1 MRGLQGKNV
10 VLTGGASGIGQA
22 ISLRLGEE
30 GCNVGIFDLNG
41 DGANGVV
48 EKSGP
53 QAEQPKAIPLI
64 SVTTMPLPTLLP
76 LSKAIVDQW
85 TA

>member
-48 EKSGP
+48 EKIRSLTYSS
-53 QAEQPKAIPLI
+53 AY
-64 SVTTMPLPTLLP
+64 SLLR
-76 LSKAIVDQW
+76 
-85 TA
+85 

>member
-1 MRGLQGKNV
+1 MRGLKGKNV

-41 DGANGVV
+41 DGANRVV
-48 EKSGP
+48 EKIRSAGENQSHRYSCTP
-53 QAEQPKAIPLI
+53 
-64 SVTTMPLPTLLP
+64 PT
-76 LSKAIVDQW
+76 I
-85 TA
+85 